1 MTSFITTDR
10 RLDGSGQFLLSKSYQ
25 HPGNFFFLTPQPS
38 LDALT
43 PSLDLIIPFAS
54 HLPHLRVPSHFD
66 VSLSYSLYANPSVPV
81 LLNNSISSRNNHDQR
96 NCVSLVH
103 RPIAPHDPKQVVPD
117 VVTEAS
123 VMARMTPLERRRYK
137 VRKRNLKYVERK
149 RLGLVKADVLIRQT
163 ATHGG
168 LSKAAKSSVSI
179 NECNVGKSLP
189 DSDSFSHRSDQN
201 STTTMQE
208 HSADCAS
215 DVVWRCSFCHVDN
228 KPPFVPPYC
237 SVCSYSLQKNRHRH
251 AAEIAVSRYRASMSS
266 VDVDVFDS
274 TGCVTHVMN
283 SSEINDSHDGPPDSS
298 EGWAVDER
306 KTVSAVTLNNIRHI
320 NGYFKSKRMSKERL
334 MEVLNEKYLSRFQ
347 ILDSLPTCPEEHSS
361 WYMLFFRPT
370 PSRLFSTSSL
380 LRNLDLSSKESQKL
394 FLHHICPAIQRS
406 TKNHFY
412 FIRGLDRTIHSAVGP
427 LGFVRCCAESPYVIF
442 DSIANSDD
450 KPFDSKDPFYPIVAN
465 TDMVTVGEGVPF
477 LKFLRMAFLSG
488 SRALSLLGDSFPDVQ
503 ECFTDVVGAD
513 VLIKELL
520 CHSSMNSKRK
530 CMQLHWGITCNEG
543 GVWEKSSRAS
553 RRRLGLMSVVES
565 FTPELRRWLVFML
578 VLETYVFKKCSLFP
592 SADVVSDK
600 IWSFCSPR
608 YRECRKQMYEYMN
621 GNIVPEYMCLADT
634 STICFGRQVSA
645 VHTDKL
651 NDPSPGQD
659 GVSLFSSF
667 FDLEEETSVN
677 SDYVSELR
685 KGGSDPNKFC
695 MACIAYTRKAVG
707 NQASKNQV
715 DLVYDQPVFRC
726 VVDLLCPDIPQHLKD
741 TEWIEDCLVDGLQLK
756 NLMSSFRPSVTS
768 DWCGFAI
775 KRKEGWS
782 RDFLLSSIL
791 HGIYSFLFSHHSKMK
806 YNHLLALLLFVA
818 HDING
823 QPLCQLI
830 FWKLRHMSTKEIS
843 RRLSIHGGRLYCVL
857 CDVARELKP
866 SQSNKMNMP
875 SSSSNRFRAQNSLC
889 SLYGVPSR
897 YVESDKAINCLS
909 VILSKVQHH
918 SHNLTT
924 AQVLKYGDSV
934 LDDII
939 ASDSLK
945 GVSHLRGVLCIQVA
959 SGMQLISPDFF
970 NYASVTNSLGPHKF
984 FEKCTGS
991 SVSRLDAK
999 CIFTR
1004 LLRELRIRQPKLYPH
1019 VKGIENVC
1027 CLLGKEDVN
1036 GRLRASHEFLFC
1048 ESGVTPDAKNFVTG
1062 TKADPMGV
1070 QNFFKWKDRTTAY
1083 PSELVL
1089 LHMMKW
1095 VPLQGLC
1102 RPFYGQKEVL
1112 SSSNFITFFDKSY
1125 QEELKTSCSTN
1136 YRRHQVMWASNL
1148 PPRYPQNAFG
1158 SPSQ

>member
-1 MTSFITTDR
+1 MISNR
-10 RLDGSGQFLLSKSYQ
+10 YQ
-25 HPGNFFFLTPQPS
+25 HTGNFFFSTPQPS
-38 LDALT
+38 LKALT

-54 HLPHLRVPSHFD
+54 HLPHLRVPSHVD
-66 VSLSYSLYANPSVPV
+66 VSLSHSVYANPSVPV
-81 LLNNSISSRNNHDQR
+81 LWNNSISSRINHHQR
-96 NCVSLVH
+96 NCYSLVH
-103 RPIAPHDPKQVVPD
+103 QPIAPHDPKQVLPD
-117 VVTEAS
+117 VVSEAD
-123 VMARMTPLERRRYK
+123 VIARMTPLQRRRYK

-149 RLGLVKADVLIRQT
+149 RLGLVKADVSIRQT
-163 ATHGG
+163 ATHDG
-168 LSKAAKSSVSI
+168 LIKAAKSLVSI
-179 NECNVGKSLP
+179 NDCNVRKSTEH
-189 DSDSFSHRSDQN
+189 SVSFSRRSDQT
-201 STTTMQE
+201 STTIMPE
-208 HSADCAS
+208 HSADGVS
-215 DVVWRCSFCHVDN
+215 GVVWRCSFCHVDN

-251 AAEIAVSRYRASMSS
+251 AAEMAVSRYRASMSS
-266 VDVDVFDS
+266 VDVDVS
-274 TGCVTHVMN
+274 GCTGCVTDDMN
-283 SSEINDSHDGPPDSS
+283 SSEINDSHDGPPDST

-306 KTVSAVTLNNIRHI
+306 RTVAAVTLNDIRHI

-334 MEVLNEKYLSRFQ
+334 MEVLNEKYLSSFQ
-347 ILDSLPTCPEEHSS
+347 ILDSLPTSPDEHSS

-370 PSRLFSTSSL
+370 SSRSFSTSSL

-394 FLHHICPAIQRS
+394 FLHQICPAIQRS

-412 FIRGLDRTIHSAVGP
+412 FIRGLDRTIHSALGP
-427 LGFVRCCAESPYVIF
+427 VGFVRCCAESPYVMF
-442 DSIANSDD
+442 DSIANTDD

-465 TDMVTVGEGVPF
+465 TDMVTIGEGVPF
-477 LKFLRMAFLSG
+477 LKFLRQAFLFG

-513 VLIKELL
+513 VLINELL
-520 CHSSMNSKRK
+520 CLSSMNSKRK
-530 CMQLHWGITCNEG
+530 CMQLHWGRTCNEG

-553 RRRLGLMSVVES
+553 RCRLGLMSVVES

-578 VLETYVFKKCSLFP
+578 VLETYVFKLCSLCP
-592 SADVVSDK
+592 SADADNDI
-600 IWSFCSPR
+600 IWSFCSAR
-608 YRECRKQMYEYMN
+608 YLECRKQMYEYMN
-621 GNIVPEYMCLADT
+621 GNVVPEYMCLADT
-634 STICFGRQVSA
+634 STLCFGRQVSA

-667 FDLEEETSVN
+667 FDLEEETSVT
-677 SDYVSELR
+677 SDFVSELR
-685 KGGSDPNKFC
+685 KGGSDPNNFC

-707 NQASKNQV
+707 NQASRNQV
-715 DLVYDQPVFRC
+715 DLLYDHPVFRS

-741 TEWIEDCLVDGLQLK
+741 TEWIENCLLDGSKLNK
-756 NLMSSFRPSVTS
+756 LMSSFRPSVTS

-775 KRKEGWS
+775 KRNEGWS

-791 HGIYSFLFSHHSKMK
+791 HGVYSFLFSHHSIMN
-806 YNHLLALLLFVA
+806 YNHLLALLLFIA

-830 FWKLRHMSTKEIS
+830 FWKLRNMSTNEIS

-866 SQSNKMNMP
+866 SRSNKMNMP
-875 SSSSNRFRAQNSLC
+875 SSSSNRFRAQNSRC
-889 SLYGVPSR
+889 SLYGVQSS
-897 YVESDKAINCLS
+897 YVEADKAINCLS

-918 SHNLTT
+918 SQNLTT

-934 LDDII
+934 LADII

-984 FEKCTGS
+984 FENITGS
-991 SVSRLDAK
+991 SVSRVDAK
-999 CIFTR
+999 DIFTR

-1036 GRLRASHEFLFC
+1036 GRLRPSHEFIFC
-1048 ESGVTPDAKNFVTG
+1048 ESGVTPDAKSFVTC
-1062 TKADPMGV
+1062 TKAEPTGV
-1070 QNFFKWKDRTTAY
+1070 QNFFK
-1083 PSELVL
+1083 
-1089 LHMMKW
+1089 
-1095 VPLQGLC
+1095 
-1102 RPFYGQKEVL
+1102 
-1112 SSSNFITFFDKSY
+1112 
-1125 QEELKTSCSTN
+1125 
-1136 YRRHQVMWASNL
+1136 
-1148 PPRYPQNAFG
+1148 
-1158 SPSQ
+1158 